1 MLSVPRHHVPLA
13 FIPAIRTVIYEDFS
27 ACLTP
32 AEYIARTLLSN
43 IGSIMPLQE
52 LVQTFQASGKSVE
65 ANSIRAAIYRLR
77 LKLDTLTKSEVSL
90 TSIYR
95 QGCCLRQKL

>member
-1 MLSVPRHHVPLA
+1 
-13 FIPAIRTVIYEDFS
+13 
-27 ACLTP
+27 
-32 AEYIARTLLSN
+32 
-43 IGSIMPLQE
+43 MPLQE

-77 LKLDTLTKSEVSL
+77 LKLDTLTKSKVSL

-95 QGCCLRQKL
+95 QGCCLRQKLKSKPRHVPLPSAGNRYGAQSSA